1 MYVRENSKEAWAHL
15 PGIDHQTLAG
25 SGDGLGHLSVWRN
38 TIAPGGATPPHRHD
52 CEEVV
57 VVQSGRG
64 TLFVEGRGQEFG
76 PDTTLLIPAHVDH
89 QIVNTGDQPLTLI
102 AAFSAT
108 PVKVTLPG
116 GEPFELPW
124 RT

>member
-1 MYVRENSKEAWAHL
+1 MYVRENAKEPWARL

-25 SGDGLGHLSVWRN
+25 SDDGLGHLSVWRN
-38 TIAPGGATPPHRHD
+38 TVAPGGATPPHRHD

-57 VVQSGRG
+57 LVQSGRG
-64 TLFVEGRGQEFG
+64 TLFIDGRSQEFG
-76 PDTTLLIPAHVDH
+76 PDSTLLIPANVDH
-89 QIVNTGDQPLTLI
+89 QIVNTGDQTMTLI

-108 PVKVTLPG
+108 PVNVTLPD
-116 GEPFELPW
+116 GEAFQLPW